1 MNGADEEGTVDRQLL
16 VELGRTSDIDKFF
29 TTSHE
34 ATLDSTIAGSTMP
47 GITPRCSTIGIS
59 SMLRMSRPTSRLTE
73 TVKALTWEEIPRNT
87 PVTPLRGQLPV
98 TSQDELLGALAS
110 VFREADYPSNGDKMT
125 SMMHQSTDAM
135 PRKFFELSLESP
147 SLGRPSIEMPSTF
160 SKAPSVRKSA
170 RFHPLSLGQSGLGVS
185 SQESVFIA
193 ATQFP
198 VLGESSQRRASTD
211 LPQRSSLSEDV
222 VRSSSI
228 DSVHIPPTQYPA
240 SLPGAVILM
249 VERSPAMDLFD
260 IGASPALFPPSPKG
274 HSLEAAENAVE
285 DPFSPHDA
293 VLLPPSDEELC
304 SNPFLAAPQFVR
316 EARMVMSAKRVQF
329 KSMPQLLD
337 RSEDGLCESLQRPS
351 GRKRSLMTSIYGLGD
366 LLIIP
371 FS

>member
-1 MNGADEEGTVDRQLL
+1 
-16 VELGRTSDIDKFF
+16 
-29 TTSHE
+29 
-34 ATLDSTIAGSTMP
+34 
-47 GITPRCSTIGIS
+47 
-59 SMLRMSRPTSRLTE
+59 
-73 TVKALTWEEIPRNT
+73 
-87 PVTPLRGQLPV
+87 
-98 TSQDELLGALAS
+98 
-110 VFREADYPSNGDKMT
+110 
-125 SMMHQSTDAM
+125 
-135 PRKFFELSLESP
+135 
-147 SLGRPSIEMPSTF
+147 
-160 SKAPSVRKSA
+160 
-170 RFHPLSLGQSGLGVS
+170 
-185 SQESVFIA
+185 
-193 ATQFP
+193 
-198 VLGESSQRRASTD
+198 
-211 LPQRSSLSEDV
+211 
-222 VRSSSI
+222 
-228 DSVHIPPTQYPA
+228 
-240 SLPGAVILM
+240 M

-304 SNPFLAAPQFVR
+304 SNPFLAAPQFAR